1 VPRSF
6 GAHRDVLRCRKGHR
20 SGIQKTRS
28 ENADIPDSEIDVV
41 RLRVVF
47 LREVV
52 FPLRFVSTRRNGHG
66 PQVRNAYSVQSRARL
81 RNCFRCSYV
90 ACLPSP
96 RPRQRPT
103 AGHTAIAVREVA
115 AGSACRCLGS
125 TSRSSPKVPLCPS
138 ILGKPSTASPIVARA
153 AV

>member
-1 VPRSF
+1 MSKRASFGNTKQGAQTPTSLIPRSMSSAY
-6 GAHRDVLRCRKGHR
+6 GLSSSERLSSSYGSSQLAGTVTALKSATRIPSSRGQD
-20 SGIQKTRS
+20 SGIAFAAL
-28 ENADIPDSEIDVV
+28 N
-41 RLRVVF
+41 
-47 LREVV
+47 
-52 FPLRFVSTRRNGHG
+52 
-66 PQVRNAYSVQSRARL
+66 RAMA
-81 RNCFRCSYV
+81 V

-115 AGSACRCLGS
+115 AGPACRCLSARGS
-125 TSRSSPKVPLCPS
+125 RKVPLCPS